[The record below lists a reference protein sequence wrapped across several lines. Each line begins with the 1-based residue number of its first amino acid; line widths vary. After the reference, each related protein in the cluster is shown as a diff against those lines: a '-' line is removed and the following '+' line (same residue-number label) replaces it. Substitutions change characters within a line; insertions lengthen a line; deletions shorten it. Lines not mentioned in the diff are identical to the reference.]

1 MDFFERSTRLSALF
15 GAAESYYLLGYS
27 VIPVYG
33 DCDPARGK
41 VAAVNWQPFQYRR
54 ATPTHFKHWF
64 QEQGYG
70 GLAILTGAISGL
82 VVLDFDDPQTAA
94 TFASEYPHL
103 TQTRTVLSAGRN
115 LPHYYYELPPSISL
129 SSMSAKGVD
138 LQANGRYV
146 VAPPTRLGNQT
157 YKVQRGGQPHPL
169 TLEEVRVL
177 QSFVEE
183 QRSAGSSPGQAVS
196 DSSPEE
202 AASIPQKNPLP
213 VTIASAT
220 ETDEPALDSTPVAE
234 RVPLPPDDAQALYRY
249 HAPRIGRNNALFKV
263 ALRLRDTGWLLDD
276 TLACL
281 VELHAQQPATNNHP
295 PETVK
300 QRRIEAERTIRSA
313 FSRPPGR
320 PPSHSE
326 DTDTPEKPGLPNS
339 VREAFLQQKQGYVVR
354 VLDSLLF
361 LDAEPGQLLTEKNIT
376 KALDGL
382 VGRYSI
388 LKALK
393 ATYHDKSPVF
403 RVFDGDIDAYQ
414 NISSNKTPSPGTPTP
429 ADAASASAEDTNNN
443 CLLFRATK
451 PDKKG
456 RGRPPTYYIMPD
468 IETMCA
474 QLDVKFTASDPLKAA
489 DLQSIKKYR
498 QGLEREFIKR
508 APGLYPRRWLAK
520 RLGISVR
527 TSQRYRQDLPIKQRE
542 MFFKTMITWENVDS
556 IPETAEPEGIFLQDE
571 TGKRYP
577 PVCQLAAKLLAEG
590 RTVFLMHQD
599 VNYYWHPDTPPS
611 PLAMLGI
618 HPKQYQAA
626 KYLSEAFESAQ
637 PTNKAG
643 AWMKKPL
650 NPPENTP
657 DTASETKKAP
667 QDATESTTTADTE
680 QRDDT
685 ASDKS
690 AASNAPETAT
700 EPPARPV
707 PKPFKPKPKRYYRRE
722 LPRSNDEYYAM
733 KLYRK
738 TYNICKARSNNDEE
752 IPPYYLSKASAR
764 RLTHQYGYQ
773 LVKKLV
779 QVLTWRDGIKN
790 PAGFAVVWLRSTS
803 KSLS

>member
-1 MDFFERSTRLSALF
+1 MDFFERSTRISALF
-15 GAAESYYLLGYS
+15 GAAESYYFLGYS

-33 DCDPARGK
+33 DCDPARAK
-41 VAAVNWQPFQYRR
+41 VAAVNWQPFQHRR
-54 ATPTHFKHWF
+54 ATPAHFKHWF
-64 QEQGYG
+64 QEQAFG

-94 TFASEYPHL
+94 DFASQYPHL

-157 YKVQRGGQPHPL
+157 YNIVRGGQPHSL
-169 TLEEVRVL
+169 TPAQARLL
-177 QSFVEE
+177 QSFVET
-183 QRSAGSSPGQAVS
+183 QRSAGSASGQSAV
-196 DSSPEE
+196 DSTSEKAVFALPEKRL
-202 AASIPQKNPLP
+202 SITLS
-213 VTIASAT
+213 SAT
-220 ETDEPALDSTPVAE
+220 QSDQAAENDTPAADRMPLSPDE
-234 RVPLPPDDAQALYRY
+234 AQTLYRY

-281 VELHAQQPATNNHP
+281 VELHARQPATNSHP
-295 PETVK
+295 PETIK

-320 PPSHSE
+320 PPSRSE
-326 DTDTPEKPGLPNS
+326 DADAPEPPGLPNS

-354 VLDSLLF
+354 VLDALL
-361 LDAEPGQLLTEKNIT
+361 LAGAEPGQLLTEKIIT
-376 KALDGL
+376 EALDGL

-403 RVFDGDIDAYQ
+403 RDYDGDIAAYQ
-414 NISSNKTPSPGTPTP
+414 NTRSTKTPSPGTPTP
-429 ADAASASAEDTNNN
+429 ADAASATAEDTNNN

-451 PDKKG
+451 PDKKR

-474 QLDVKFTASDPLKAA
+474 QLDVKFTASDPLKTA

-527 TSQRYRQDLPIKQRE
+527 TSQRYRQDLPLKQRE
-542 MFFKTMITWENVDS
+542 MFFKRLITWENVDS
-556 IPETAEPEGIFLQDE
+556 IPETDEPEGIFLQDE

-611 PLAMLGI
+611 PLAMMGI
-618 HPKQYQAA
+618 HPKQHQAT
-626 KYLSEAFESAQ
+626 KHLLDEFETADSDS
-637 PTNKAG
+637 KAG
-643 AWMKKPL
+643 TWMKKPL

-657 DTASETKKAP
+657 KTVSETANTANNASEPVTKP
-667 QDATESTTTADTE
+667 DTT
-680 QRDDT
+680 
-685 ASDKS
+685 SHDK
-690 AASNAPETAT
+690 PETAAADASAAT
-700 EPPARPV
+700 EAPLQPR
-707 PKPFKPKPKRYYRRE
+707 PKPFKPKSNRYYRRE
-722 LPRSNDEYYAM
+722 LPESNDEYYAM

-738 TYNICKARSNNDEE
+738 TRDICKARSNGDD
-752 IPPYYLSKASAR
+752 IPPHYLSKASAR
-764 RLTHQYGYQ
+764 RLTDQYGYQ
-773 LVKKLV
+773 LVKKLI
-779 QVLTWRDGIKN
+779 QVLTWRDGIEN

-803 KSLS
+803 KSLSQG